1 VATIKMN
8 GKHSF
13 EIVANPIINKELKV
27 QINNLP
33 KGNYTIEILN
43 SLGQQKQQINFTSN
57 CTSVSQ
63 TILLN
68 NTISSGLYF
77 VRLSG
82 IDINETKPVIVK

>member
-1 VATIKMN
+1 MN

-13 EIVANPIINKELKV
+13 EIIANPIINKELKV

-43 SLGQQKQQINFTSN
+43 SLGQKKQQINLTSN
-57 CTSVSQ
+57 STSVSQ

-68 NTISSGLYF
+68 NTISNGLYF

-82 IDINETKPVIVK
+82 IDIDETKTVIVK